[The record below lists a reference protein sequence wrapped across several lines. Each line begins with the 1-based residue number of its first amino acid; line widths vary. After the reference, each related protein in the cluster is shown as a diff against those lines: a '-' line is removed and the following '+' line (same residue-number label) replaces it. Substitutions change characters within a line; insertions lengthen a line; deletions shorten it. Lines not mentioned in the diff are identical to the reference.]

1 MFGKKHYKPNFTVL
15 ELPRFVP
22 EEENLSDVYI
32 LIFAGLVSA
41 LDNLVGETVRALRKS
56 RLYDNTVIFFSS
68 DVS

>member
-1 MFGKKHYKPNFTVL
+1 M
-15 ELPRFVP
+15 
-22 EEENLSDVYI
+22 ENLSDVYI

>member
-1 MFGKKHYKPNFTVL
+1 M
-15 ELPRFVP
+15 
-22 EEENLSDVYI
+22 ENLSDVYI

-68 DVS
+68 DVSLFITSLWLTPTYK